1 MRLSKTDDPKVK
13 IDRVILSGYRLGY
26 LIEPG
31 YLIELGVTSSGA
43 TRDDRWFRRV
53 REDNV
58 G

>member
-26 LIEPG
+26 LIGP
-31 YLIELGVTSSGA
+31 GVTSSGA

-53 REDNV
+53 REDNI